1 MAISSTWRSAPPAP
15 CAVTRF
21 TTGVIT
27 VAIVRR
33 TSCAVAIRPPKS
45 SASGSVAPDAF
56 TLPAEQYRP
65 PAYVALSASWV
76 TLTPGEPQV
85 SSRIRAA
92 SVEKSRAAVL
102 STSERQR
109 ARKAAANE
117 RQPQRAERA
126 IYMVASGGVLSSA
139 SEHNKSHERSEQSI
153 QR

>member
-65 PAYVALSASWV
+65 PAYVARSASWV
-76 TLTPGEPQV
+76 TPDPGEPRV
-85 SSRIRAA
+85 SPRTRADSGRREIA
-92 SVEKSRAAVL
+92 RRLAEEAGALL
-102 STSERQR
+102 SWTSERQR

-117 RQPQRAERA
+117 RQPQ
-126 IYMVASGGVLSSA
+126 
-139 SEHNKSHERSEQSI
+139 
-153 QR
+153 